1 MLRELSQ
8 VLAEL
13 HDGLAAVQTHGHV
26 RLSRVEMTLPMELR
40 PVFANGGC
48 ILLADLPRSHEVNEW
63 LASPSKLRLSW
74 NADGGRSEGE
84 AS

>member
-13 HDGLAAVQTHGHV
+13 HDGLAAVQTSGRV

-40 PVFANGGC
+40 PVFADGGC
-48 ILLADLPRSHEVNEW
+48 VLLADLPRSHEVNEW

-74 NADGGRSEGE
+74 NADAEPSDGS